1 MVWIIVGIIVGVLVL
16 AICILS
22 IIAYKIVFYS
32 PLKGQNSE
40 YNDVKKVDYQAI
52 SGKVSNFLNQ
62 ILSVPSIDLYAFSY
76 DGLKLHGVFLPA
88 SNPYRTVICVH
99 GYRGQYERDFSAIIR
114 YFNAN
119 HSNVL
124 LIEQRCHGESE
135 GEIITF
141 GAKESEDLNLWINY
155 VTNRLDDK
163 NPIYLYGISMGA
175 STCLLTLK
183 NKLIHQ
189 VKGVIADCGYTSME
203 YVCSH
208 LCRSWYHLPAF
219 LFMYFIKMYCSVF
232 GGFDMDSTNVVTAL
246 KDNEIPIL
254 YIHGD
259 ADTFVVPENTRINY
273 SATTSPKDI
282 VWVEGANHGECIF
295 KNPTLYHDKLE
306 YFFNTYR

>member
-1 MVWIIVGIIVGVLVL
+1 MFFLIAFLVFIIIIILLLMLSYKMYKAACKRSDTTVLKSKEMKT
-16 AICILS
+16 ILNDDRVVTAN
-22 IIAYKIVFYS
+22 IDW
-32 PLKGQNSE
+32 LKVQDIKDINI
-40 YNDVKKVDYQAI
+40 K
-52 SGKVSNFLNQ
+52 SN
-62 ILSVPSIDLYAFSY
+62 

-155 VTNRLDDK
+155 VTTRLDDK

-273 SATTSPKDI
+273 SATTAPKDI
-282 VWVEGANHGECIF
+282 VWIEGANHGECIF